1 MERHH
6 PAGMADGPGAGA
18 AAGGNR
24 RMQGVLQGAVF
35 LRRIDAGYLCGVMTH
50 GAGGT
55 RRVIPRQDRSLG

>member
-1 MERHH
+1 
-6 PAGMADGPGAGA
+6 
-18 AAGGNR
+18 
-24 RMQGVLQGAVF
+24 MQGVLQGAVF